1 MGWGMRVLG
10 LTSAL
15 ALAAAMPALASAP
28 AGYIPDGA
36 VKVTEKGNVTEY
48 DVPADPQAVAAFYH
62 KLLPND
68 GWSVTNDVVSPT
80 AISFFFSRGATGD
93 GSVVI
98 RVRGEV
104 SHVVLTL
111 TE

>member
-1 MGWGMRVLG
+1 MRKGWVFG
-10 LTSAL
+10 LAFVCSV
-15 ALAAAMPALASAP
+15 AAPALANAP
-28 AGYIPDGA
+28 ADLIPQGA
-36 VKVTEKGNVTEY
+36 LKVTQNGDITEY
-48 DVPADPQAVAAFYH
+48 DIAAAPEDVAGFYH

-68 GWSVTNDVVSPT
+68 GWSVTSDVVSPT

-98 RVRGEV
+98 RVRGDV
-104 SHVVLTL
+104 SHVVLKV

>member
-1 MGWGMRVLG
+1 MGRGIAGVFAG
-10 LTSAL
+10 AL
-15 ALAAAMPALASAP
+15 ALVMAGPALASAP
-28 AGYIPDGA
+28 TGYIPDGA
-36 VKVTEKGNVTEY
+36 IKIVEKGNVTEY

-68 GWSVTNDVVSPT
+68 GWSVTSDVVSPT

-98 RVRGEV
+98 RVRGDV

>member
-1 MGWGMRVLG
+1 MSRGSAVLILAG
-10 LTSAL
+10 AL
-15 ALAAAMPALASAP
+15 AFGTAGPASATAP
-28 AGYIPDGA
+28 QGYIPDGA
-36 VKVTEKGNVTEY
+36 LKVVENGNVTEY

-98 RVRGEV
+98 RVRGDV

>member
-1 MGWGMRVLG
+1 LIAAF
-10 LTSAL
+10 AL
-15 ALAAAMPALASAP
+15 AVASPALASAP
-28 AGYIPDGA
+28 AGYVPDGA
-36 VKVTEKGNVTEY
+36 IKIVEKGNVTEY
-48 DVPADPQAVAAFYH
+48 DIPAEPQAVDAFYH

-68 GWSVTNDVVSPT
+68 GWSVTNDVVSPA